1 MRLFEMHDFS
11 CVHVFMVRPGYML
24 LKLET
29 NLDTLKCFGIVHT
42 KDVFLQ
48 LVCLSDVVNKN
59 ITCLINAYQNM

>member
-11 CVHVFMVRPGYML
+11 CVYVFLVRPGYMVL
-24 LKLET
+24 ELET
-29 NLDTLKCFGIVHT
+29 NLDTLKCFGIVYT